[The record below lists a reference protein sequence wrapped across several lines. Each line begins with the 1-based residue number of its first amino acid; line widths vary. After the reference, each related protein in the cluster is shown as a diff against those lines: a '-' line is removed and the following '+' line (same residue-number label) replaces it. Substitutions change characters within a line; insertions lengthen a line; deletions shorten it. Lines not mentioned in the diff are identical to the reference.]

1 MAAGSTY
8 TPIETFTVATAQTS
22 YTFSSIAST
31 YTDLIMVINY
41 ANSTGNTDVYFQFNG
56 DTAANYSKTQLFG
69 DGSTAQSNRAANE
82 TSFKG
87 VGYSGTTLAQSICQ
101 IMNYANTTTH
111 KTILVRNAGA
121 SNLTMANVGVWRS
134 TSAINSIKVG
144 FIANNFIVGSTFTLY
159 GIAAA

>member
-8 TPIETFTVATAQTS
+8 TPIETFTVASAQSS
-22 YTFSSIAST
+22 YTFTVVPST

-41 ANSTGNTDVYFQFNG
+41 ANSSGTSDVYFQFNG
-56 DTAANYSKTQLFG
+56 DTAANYGRSQLFG
-69 DGSTAQSNRAANE
+69 DGSSAQSNRGSNE

-87 VGYSGTTLAQSICQ
+87 VGYSGTTLAQSVCQ

-111 KTILVRNAGA
+111 KTILVRNDGTA
-121 SNLTMANVGVWRS
+121 NNTMANVGVWRS

-144 FIANNFIVGSTFTLY
+144 FLSNNFIVGSTFTLY